1 MSPIREFSSGQGT
14 NPVVRNIDNDAP
26 PEMRREIVDVIF
38 SIAESTQMGPQPRHI
53 YNIACQS
60 LGIET
65 VGNPSGGLRHA
76 LGRDI
81 AAVDWRRV
89 FDLIC
94 RLWPDFSTQG
104 FGPPYRERINRVL
117 AGYGIAW
124 DLDENGQ
131 LRRVLPPVA
140 QAQVQSAIQELNA
153 PRFQAAAHLFD
164 LARDAYDD
172 RPRRDRDACAN
183 AFDAMEAVAKVVF
196 DRPNDTFGQ
205 LLRNAPQ
212 SSSLKPETIAALDAI
227 NTLRNR
233 KFGHGTTFDLS
244 PAETDFTYIACVGGI
259 LLFAR

>member
-1 MSPIREFSSGQGT
+1 MSPIRKFSSGRGG
-14 NPVVRNIDNDAP
+14 NPTVRNIDNDAP
-26 PEMRREIVDVIF
+26 LEMRQEIVDVIF
-38 SIAESTQMGPQPRHI
+38 SIAEHTQSWPQPRQI

-60 LGIET
+60 LGIQA
-65 VGNPSGGLRHA
+65 VGNPAAGLRHA

-81 AAVDWRRV
+81 APVDWQRV
-89 FDLIC
+89 YDLIC
-94 RLWPDFSTQG
+94 RLWLDFETQG
-104 FGPPYRERINRVL
+104 FGTPYREGINRVL

-124 DLDENGQ
+124 ELDGNGQ
-131 LRRVLPPVA
+131 LTRVLPPVA

-183 AFDAMEAVAKVVF
+183 AFDAMEAVAKLVF
-196 DRPNDTFGQ
+196 NKPRDTFGQ
-205 LLRNAPQ
+205 VLRNVPQ
-212 SSSLKPETIAALDAI
+212 SGSLKTEIIAVLDAI

-244 PAETDFTYIACVGGI
+244 SAETDFTYIACVGGI